1 MAMETILVKLKRPSK
16 KKRKMWIEEQ
26 KEFAKCVNE
35 CVSRLEYKEKLSSK
49 NVEANLKSVIKNE
62 AIRKAKKAISDFI
75 KGEAKSIPI
84 FRSSLGIGINN
95 QNWNTVQKNNHW
107 YVSFTTN

>member
-16 KKRKMWIEEQ
+16 KKHKMWIEEQ

-35 CVSRLEYKEKLSSK
+35 CVSRLENKEKLSSK

-62 AIRKAKKAISDFI
+62 AVRKAKKAISDF
-75 KGEAKSIPI
+75 
-84 FRSSLGIGINN
+84 
-95 QNWNTVQKNNHW
+95 
-107 YVSFTTN
+107 